1 MTLIVSVLTYTIS
14 YTGQSTMRHEDNIC
28 NGLSC
33 KISMLDE
40 TVTVIYFMFL
50 RRCNWFIY
58 AIKTFV
64 SC

>member
-1 MTLIVSVLTYTIS
+1 
-14 YTGQSTMRHEDNIC
+14 MRHEDNIC

-50 RRCNWFIY
+50 RRYNWFIY
-58 AIKTFV
+58 AIKTLFPV
-64 SC
+64 KSKSGLPRF